1 MTLRWHKIQMETYN
15 WHCKLTLPLLRVLH
29 GHHQIHL
36 NNTQKQL
43 NNKIK
48 KAQVSG
54 VSKFQ
59 MMENKQMPN
68 EPHLILELVQLANP
82 KILLL

>member
-1 MTLRWHKIQMETYN
+1 METYN
-15 WHCKLTLPLLRVLH
+15 WYCKLTLQLLRVLR

-59 MMENKQMPN
+59 MMENQQMPN
-68 EPHLILELVQLANP
+68 ESHLILKLVQLANP